1 MDIAVAI
8 LMIVLIMLCILT
20 VGGVVLIVALKMSG
34 YQPQDMEECWE
45 ENYDEKLRNDVD

>member
-20 VGGVVLIVALKMSG
+20 AGGVILIVALKMSG
-34 YQPQDMEECWE
+34 YQPQEMEDCWE
-45 ENYDEKLRNDVD
+45 EDEDA